1 MMENGTIGV
10 AFEPGIYRDFT
21 GYINWNGVEGF
32 VKGADFDLNDILW
45 DMTFYDGIWIGGTVS
60 RCDWIYGVWN
70 NGTWLSGHWNNGT
83 WKDGIWHGG
92 MFTGGVWENG
102 EWLDGQLWSGTWK
115 DGVWHDGKWYFG
127 KWKNGTWIKG
137 TIMDHYNKWNPQE
150 GMA

>member
-1 MMENGTIGV
+1 MENGTIGV

-70 NGTWLSGHWNNGT
+70 NGTWLSGHWNKGT
-83 WKDGIWHGG
+83 WLGGTFEGGNWYGGTWRDGTFDGGCWHGG
-92 MFTGGVWENG
+92 QWAG
-102 EWLDGQLWSGTWK
+102 
-115 DGVWHDGKWYFG
+115 GKWVSG
-127 KWKNGTWIKG
+127 ERIGMVICNPNGVTSLALKSIK
-137 TIMDHYNKWNPQE
+137 
-150 GMA
+150 